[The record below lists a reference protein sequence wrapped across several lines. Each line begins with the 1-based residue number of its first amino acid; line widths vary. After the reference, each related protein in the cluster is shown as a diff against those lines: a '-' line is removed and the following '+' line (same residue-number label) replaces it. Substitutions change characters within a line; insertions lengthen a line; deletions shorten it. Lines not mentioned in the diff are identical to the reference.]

1 MRKVKAFG
9 KQIFEQI
16 TEHDVFGIA
25 AQLAYF
31 FLLSLFPFLLFLM
44 TLVGFLPIDDQT
56 VISFIE
62 TYAPGGIA
70 EMINENVSELVNNR
84 NGSLLSIGVIGTLW
98 SASNAINAIMKG
110 FNRAYDVDEDR
121 SFIVARLIAIILTL
135 AMIFVIC
142 MAFLLPVFGKVI
154 GEFLFTFVG
163 MSQGFLNAWETF
175 RWVISSITFFIVL
188 LALYKL
194 APNMK
199 IYFRN
204 AVWGALFATVGWQL
218 VSLAFSY
225 YVNSMGN
232 YAATYGSLGTVIVL
246 MIWFYLTGIII
257 LIGGVI
263 NAVLRRNNIKEIKE

>member
-1 MRKVKAFG
+1 MEKVKTFG
-9 KQIFEQI
+9 KQLFEQI
-16 TEHDVFGIA
+16 TEHDVFGTA

-44 TLVGFLPIDDQT
+44 TLVGYVPIDDQA
-56 VISFIE
+56 IIE
-62 TYAPGGIA
+62 LIATYAPGEIA
-70 EMINENVSELVNNR
+70 DLINENISELVNNR
-84 NGSLLSIGVIGTLW
+84 NGSLLSIGIIGTLW

-110 FNRAYDVDEDR
+110 LNNAYEVEEDR
-121 SFIVARLIAIILTL
+121 SFIVSRLIAVILTL
-135 AMIFVIC
+135 AMFFVIC

-163 MSQGFLNAWETF
+163 LSEGFLNVWETL

-188 LALYKL
+188 IALYKL
-194 APNMK
+194 APNRK
-199 IYFRN
+199 VYFKY
-204 AVWGALFATVGWQL
+204 AVWGALFATVSWQL

-257 LIGGVI
+257 LIGGLI
-263 NAVLRRNNIKEIKE
+263 NAVLRKNNLAD